1 MINFIKRRFG
11 QNIVINKIESI
22 SYVEVLDIHRIIHDR
37 SDWTIIVAD
46 VKVELNGIRMIL
58 PIHVSIK
65 SKRATRDKWLTIQCF
80 PLEYRGCR
88 LHNDC
93 TSLKTDDKNSYT
105 IPKELI
111 PQLMAYITPFI
122 KECQPQIIYR

>member
-1 MINFIKRRFG
+1 MINFIKTRFR

-22 SYVEVLDIHRIIHDR
+22 SYVEVLDIHQIIHDR
-37 SDWTIIVAD
+37 NNWTIIVAD
-46 VKVELNGIRMIL
+46 VEVELNGIRMIL
-58 PIHVSIK
+58 PIYASIK
-65 SKRATRDKWLTIQCF
+65 SRRATRDKWLTIQCF
-80 PLEYRGCR
+80 PLEYRGCW

-93 TSLKTDDKNSYT
+93 TSVKTNDKNSYT

-122 KECQPQIIYR
+122 KECQPKIIYR

>member
-1 MINFIKRRFG
+1 MINFIKRFFG

-37 SDWTIIVAD
+37 NNWTIIVAD
-46 VKVELNGIRMIL
+46 VEVELNGIRMVL
-58 PIHVSIK
+58 PIHTSIISK
-65 SKRATRDKWLTIQCF
+65 SATRDKWLTIQCF
-80 PLEYRGCR
+80 PLEYRGCW
-88 LHNDC
+88 LCNDC
-93 TSLKTDDKNSYT
+93 TTIKTNDKNSYT

-122 KECQPQIIYR
+122 KECQPKIIYR